1 MTSPPPM
8 KDEMLDF
15 LRKQKAETA
24 MDYVNRGRAFE
35 KSDAEVLKARWVEI
49 VGEMAEL
56 NHANA
61 IERDDIEA
69 ELTLRGVEPPAE
81 AVDLE
86 RAMTNM
92 VADLIRMRDEEPAKF
107 KKMEQFVGAAALDFL
122 LGRYGQLPH

>member
-1 MTSPPPM
+1 MTSTPPM

-24 MDYVNRGRAFE
+24 MDYVNRGRAFAQ
-35 KSDAEVLKARWVEI
+35 SDAEALKARWVEI

-56 NHANA
+56 NHSNA
-61 IERDDIEA
+61 VERDDIEA

-81 AVDLE
+81 AIDLE

-107 KKMEQFVGAAALDFL
+107 KKMEQFVGADALDFL

>member
-1 MTSPPPM
+1 MTSTPPM

-35 KSDAEVLKARWVEI
+35 KSDGEILKARWVEI

-61 IERDDIEA
+61 VERDDIEA

>member
-1 MTSPPPM
+1 MSSTPPM